1 MCNLPCSKNCI
12 ISEISGRTA
21 VTGDNSVEAI
31 LTTGTTFQIKNA
43 KLYVSVVTFY
53 INDNIKLLEQLKQGF
68 RRTISRNKYRFEILT
83 QDNINALDYM
93 VDPTFRNINRL
104 FFFPTVCYYHVTYTF
119 QSESTLYSCVNVK
132 ELLA

>member
-104 FFFPTVCYYHVTYTF
+104 FFFP
-119 QSESTLYSCVNVK
+119 LYVIIMSHTRFRVNLHSIV
-132 ELLA
+132 A